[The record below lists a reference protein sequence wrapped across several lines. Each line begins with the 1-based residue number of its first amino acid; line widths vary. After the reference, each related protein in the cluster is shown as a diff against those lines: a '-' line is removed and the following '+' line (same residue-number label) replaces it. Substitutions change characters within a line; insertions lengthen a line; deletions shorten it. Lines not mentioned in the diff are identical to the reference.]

1 MEGNTAQR
9 LARVGAYLATHPYML
24 PTYLKE
30 SINRS
35 VSPISLELPWIAY
48 SAISF
53 LKTYLQPHHEIA
65 EFGGGGSTLFFAKQ
79 AAAVHCIESSDL
91 WANKLKEKIAEK
103 NIQNVTIDPESVK
116 PKTF

>member
-9 LARVGAYLATHPYML
+9 LARVGAYLAFHPYML

-30 SINRS
+30 SINRP

-53 LKTYLQPHHEIA
+53 LKTYLQPQHEVA
-65 EFGGGGSTLFFAKQ
+65 EFVGRRLYAIFCKTGSRRALY
-79 AAAVHCIESSDL
+79 
-91 WANKLKEKIAEK
+91 
-103 NIQNVTIDPESVK
+103 
-116 PKTF
+116 